1 MAYINNAKL
10 QEIRSASR
18 GGNEKAAMVLQ
29 ALRKGSSQA
38 DVDRLVSDYYN
49 IDATDAVENNANVDL
64 PMPEQPRT
72 EVFDD
77 IEIEKG
83 TDAPTHSKPYQNEL
97 IQDDEDFD
105 KKLDDDLK
113 GVITENKLDDVDFS
127 KFLKDK
133 ANNSAKSLKTA
144 DYFKAYDPEKREGYL
159 ANKVQKYNDS
169 FNGKRRNAQRKFNDM
184 SKSLSLYSQN
194 VNDMLDDSVEL
205 DLSQMNKAYNDFVDN
220 EDTMSS
226 FGRYWDD
233 EDNESIKNVLI
244 GLVKQYGKKNIIAML
259 NTLTSDATN
268 YKDYLDNQVET
279 EVGRYS
285 KDIEKLLK

>member
-1 MAYINNAKL
+1 MAFINNAKL

-18 GGNEKAAMVLQ
+18 NGNEKAGMVLQ
-29 ALRKGSSQA
+29 ALRKGASQA
-38 DVDRLVSDYYN
+38 DVDRLVNDYYN
-49 IDATDAVENNANVDL
+49 IDATDAVENTANVDL
-64 PMPEQPRT
+64 PMPEQPRP

-77 IEIEKG
+77 IEKEKPS
-83 TDAPTHSKPYQNEL
+83 DAPTHSTPYQNEL

-105 KKLDDDLK
+105 KRLDDDLK
-113 GVITENKLDDVDFS
+113 DIVTENKLDDVDFS

-133 ANNSAKSLKTA
+133 ANNSAKALKTA

-159 ANKVQKYNDS
+159 MNKVQKYNDS
-169 FNGKRRNAQRKFNDM
+169 FNGKRRNAERKYNDM

-194 VNDMLDDSVEL
+194 VNDMLDDSIEL
-205 DLSQMNKAYNDFVDN
+205 DLSQMNNAYNDFVNN
-220 EDTMSS
+220 ENTMSS

-233 EDNESIKNVLI
+233 QDNEDIKNILA